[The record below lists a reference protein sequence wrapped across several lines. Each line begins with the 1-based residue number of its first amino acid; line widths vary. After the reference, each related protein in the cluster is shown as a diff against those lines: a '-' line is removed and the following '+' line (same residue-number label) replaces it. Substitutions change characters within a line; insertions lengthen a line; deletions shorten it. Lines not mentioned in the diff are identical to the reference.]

1 LTAARCPYYPIP
13 MRPRSLLFLLLLCLG
28 ASSAAAAENRSALA
42 PGVHETVV
50 NGVRLWYRVGGR
62 TRGVPVVY
70 LHGGPGQGSQSFAK
84 FAGPE
89 LEKGLRMVY
98 LDQRGSGRS
107 ERPWNQAYSL
117 DLLVDDLEKL
127 RIAWGVPKIALIGQS
142 FGTALGMEYAARYPE
157 RVSHLVLAAA
167 VPDIPGALDIQCARL
182 EREDPKAF
190 ARAKA
195 ALREGDKARCNI
207 FRAYEGSASRAFVD
221 RNMYPNPA
229 TMKLVDEAD
238 AEGGLRNTGELGRAI
253 VEAGFFGYR
262 FDKADRLTMPVLV
275 IAGGKDFQA
284 VAEPQRALAE
294 RAPRGRYLEYPEAG
308 HFMFVEEPV
317 RFGRDVTAFI
327 AGR

>member
-1 LTAARCPYYPIP
+1 MKR
-13 MRPRSLLFLLLLCLG
+13 LLFLLLCLL
-28 ASSAAAAENRSALA
+28 AAPAAAENRAALA

-50 NGVRLWYRVGGR
+50 NGVRLWYRVAGR
-62 TRGVPVVY
+62 GRGVPVIY

-107 ERPWNQAYSL
+107 ERPWTRAYSL

-127 RIAWGVPKIALIGQS
+127 RIAWGVTRIGLIGQS
-142 FGTALGMEYAARYPE
+142 FGTALAMEYAARYPTH
-157 RVSHLVLAAA
+157 VSHLVLAAGI
-167 VPDIPGALDIQCARL
+167 PDIPAALDIQCARL
-182 EREDPKAF
+182 EREDPQAF

-195 ALREGDKARCNI
+195 ALGEGDKARCNM
-207 FRAYEGSASRAFVD
+207 FKAYEGPAAREALD
-221 RNMYPNPA
+221 RRMYPNLE
-229 TMKLVDEAD
+229 TMRLVDEAD
-238 AEGGLRNTGELGRAI
+238 AEGGLRNSGEMGQALA
-253 VEAGFFGYR
+253 AQGFFGYR
-262 FDKADRLTMPVLV
+262 FEKAERLTMPVLV
-275 IAGGKDFQA
+275 IAGGRDLQA
-284 VAEPQRALAE
+284 VAEPQRALAA
-294 RAPRGRYLEYPEAG
+294 RVKRVRYLEYPESG

>member
-1 LTAARCPYYPIP
+1 MKR
-13 MRPRSLLFLLLLCLG
+13 LLFLLLCLI
-28 ASSAAAAENRSALA
+28 AAPAAAENSDALA

-50 NGVRLWYRVGGR
+50 NGVRLWYRVAGR
-62 TRGVPVVY
+62 GRGVPVVY

-89 LEKGLRMVY
+89 LEKDLRMVY

-107 ERPWNQAYSL
+107 ERPWNKAYSL
-117 DLLVDDLEKL
+117 DLLVDDLDKL
-127 RIAWGVPKIALIGQS
+127 RLAWGVPKLALIGQS
-142 FGTALGMEYAARYPE
+142 FGTALGMEYAARYPSH
-157 RVSHLVLAAA
+157 VSHLVLAAGI
-167 VPDIPGALDIQCARL
+167 PDIPAALDIQCARL
-182 EREDPKAF
+182 EREDPEAF
-190 ARAKA
+190 ARARA
-195 ALREGDKARCNI
+195 ALREGDKERCNI
-207 FRAYEGSASRAFVD
+207 FKAYEGAASRAFID
-221 RNMYPNPA
+221 RNMYPKPE

-238 AEGGLRNTGELGRAI
+238 AEGGLRNNGELGQALA
-253 VEAGFFGYR
+253 EQGFFGYR
-262 FDKADRLTMPVLV
+262 FDKAERLTMPVLV

-294 RAPRGRYLEYPEAG
+294 RVPSGRYLEYPDAG

>member
-1 LTAARCPYYPIP
+1 MTWRSW
-13 MRPRSLLFLLLLCLG
+13 MRRLLFLLLCLL
-28 ASSAAAAENRSALA
+28 AAPAAAEDRTALA
-42 PGVHETVV
+42 PGIHETVV
-50 NGVRLWYRVGGR
+50 NGVRLWYRVAGR
-62 TRGVPVVY
+62 ERGVPVVY

-107 ERPWNQAYSL
+107 ERPWDKAYSL

-157 RVSHLVLAAA
+157 RVSHLVLAAG

-182 EREDPKAF
+182 EREDPEAF
-190 ARAKA
+190 ARARA

-238 AEGGLRNTGELGRAI
+238 AEGGLKNTGELGRAI
-253 VEAGFFGYR
+253 VEAGFF
-262 FDKADRLTMPVLV
+262 
-275 IAGGKDFQA
+275 
-284 VAEPQRALAE
+284 
-294 RAPRGRYLEYPEAG
+294 
-308 HFMFVEEPV
+308 
-317 RFGRDVTAFI
+317 
-327 AGR
+327 

>member
-1 LTAARCPYYPIP
+1 MKR
-13 MRPRSLLFLLLLCLG
+13 LLFLLLCLF
-28 ASSAAAAENRSALA
+28 AAPAAAENRAALA

-50 NGVRLWYRVGGR
+50 NGVRLWYRVAGR
-62 TRGVPVVY
+62 TKGVPVVY

-107 ERPWNQAYSL
+107 ERPWNDAYSL

-127 RIAWGVPKIALIGQS
+127 RIAWGVPKLALVGQS
-142 FGTALGMEYAARYPE
+142 FGTAIGMEYAARYPD
-157 RVSHLVLAAA
+157 RVSHLVLAAG
-167 VPDIPGALDIQCARL
+167 VPDIPAALDLQCARL
-182 EREDPKAF
+182 ERVDPEAF

-195 ALREGDKARCNI
+195 ALREGDKARCNV
-207 FRAYEGSASRAFVD
+207 FAAYEGAAARAFID
-221 RNMYPNPA
+221 RNMYPKPE

-238 AEGGLRNTGELGRAI
+238 SEGGLSNAGELGNAI
-253 VEAGFFGYR
+253 VRQGFFRYR
-262 FDKADRLTMPVLV
+262 FDKAERLTMPVLV

-294 RAPRGRYLEYPEAG
+294 RVRNGRYLEYAESG
-308 HFMFVEEPV
+308 HFMFVEEPE

>member
-1 LTAARCPYYPIP
+1 MKR
-13 MRPRSLLFLLLLCLG
+13 LLFLLLCLV
-28 ASSAAAAENRSALA
+28 AAAPAAAESRAALA

-50 NGVRLWYRVGGR
+50 NGVRLWYRVAGR
-62 TRGVPVVY
+62 GRGVPVVY

-107 ERPWNQAYSL
+107 ERPWDRAYSL

-127 RIAWGVPKIALIGQS
+127 RIAWGVPKLALIGQS
-142 FGTALGMEYAARYPE
+142 FGTALAMEYAARYPE
-157 RVSHLVLAAA
+157 RVSHLVLAAGI
-167 VPDIPGALDIQCARL
+167 PDIPAAIDIQCARL
-182 EREDPKAF
+182 EREDPEAF

-195 ALREGDKARCNI
+195 ALREGDKGRCNV
-207 FRAYEGSASRAFVD
+207 FRAYEGAASRAFVD
-221 RNMYPNPA
+221 RNMYPKPE

-238 AEGGLRNTGELGRAI
+238 AEGGLRNTGEIGQAI
-253 VEAGFFGYR
+253 IGQGFFGYR
-262 FDKADRLTMPVLV
+262 FDRAERLTMPVLV

-284 VAEPQRALAE
+284 VAEPQRALAQ
-294 RAPRGRYLEYPEAG
+294 RVKRGLYLEYPEAG

>member
-1 LTAARCPYYPIP
+1 
-13 MRPRSLLFLLLLCLG
+13 MPRLLFLLLSLI
-28 ASSAAAAENRSALA
+28 AAVPAAAENRAALD
-42 PGVHETVV
+42 PGAHEIVV
-50 NGVRLWYRVGGR
+50 NGVRLWYRVAGR
-62 TRGVPVVY
+62 ASGVPVVY

-107 ERPWNQAYSL
+107 ERPWTKAYSL

-127 RIAWGVPKIALIGQS
+127 RIAWGVPKIAIIGQS
-142 FGTALGMEYAARYPE
+142 FGTAIGMEYAARHPE
-157 RVSHLVLAAA
+157 RVSHLVLAAG
-167 VPDIPGALDIQCARL
+167 VPDIPAAIDIQCARL
-182 EREDPKAF
+182 EREDPEAF
-190 ARAKA
+190 ARARA
-195 ALREGDKARCNI
+195 ALGEGDKARCDI

-238 AEGGLRNTGELGRAI
+238 SEGGLRNTGELGRAI

-284 VAEPQRALAE
+284 VAEPQRALAA
-294 RAPRGRYLEYPEAG
+294 RVRRGRYLEYAESG
-308 HFMFVEEPV
+308 HFMFVEEPA
-317 RFGRDVTAFI
+317 RFARDVTAFI
-327 AGR
+327 TAR

>member
-1 LTAARCPYYPIP
+1 MKR
-13 MRPRSLLFLLLLCLG
+13 LLFLLLSLL
-28 ASSAAAAENRSALA
+28 AFTPAAAENRAALA

-50 NGVRLWYRVGGR
+50 NGVRLWYRVAGR
-62 TRGVPVVY
+62 GRGVPVVY

-107 ERPWNQAYSL
+107 QRPPDKAYSL

-142 FGTALGMEYAARYPE
+142 FGTALGMEYAARYPD
-157 RVSHLVLAAA
+157 RVSHLVLAAGI
-167 VPDIPGALDIQCARL
+167 PDIPAALDIQCARL
-182 EREDPKAF
+182 EREDPQAF
-190 ARAKA
+190 ARARA
-195 ALREGDKARCNI
+195 ALREGDKARCNM
-207 FRAYEGSASRAFVD
+207 FRAYEGPAGREALD
-221 RNMYPNPA
+221 RRMYPNLE

-238 AEGGLRNTGELGRAI
+238 AAGGLRNSGEMGQALA
-253 VEAGFFGYR
+253 AQGFFGYR
-262 FDKADRLTMPVLV
+262 FGKAERLTMPVLV

-284 VAEPQRALAE
+284 VAEPQRALAA
-294 RAPRGRYLEYPEAG
+294 RVKRGRYLEYPESG

>member
-1 LTAARCPYYPIP
+1 MKR
-13 MRPRSLLFLLLLCLG
+13 LLFLLLCFI
-28 ASSAAAAENRSALA
+28 AAPAAAENRAALA

-50 NGVRLWYRVGGR
+50 NGVRLWYRVAGR
-62 TRGVPVVY
+62 GRGVPVVF

-117 DLLVDDLEKL
+117 DLLIDDLEKL
-127 RIAWGVPKIALIGQS
+127 RASWGVPKIALIGQS
-142 FGTALGMEYAARYPE
+142 FGTALGMEYAARYPG
-157 RVSHLVLAAA
+157 RVSHLVLAAGI
-167 VPDIPGALDIQCARL
+167 PDIPAALDVQCARL
-182 EREDPKAF
+182 EREDPEAF
-190 ARAKA
+190 ARARA
-195 ALREGDKARCNI
+195 ALREGDKGRCNMS
-207 FRAYEGSASRAFVD
+207 RAYEGARSREFTD
-221 RNMYPNPA
+221 RRMYPNPEIQKRVEA
-229 TMKLVDEAD
+229 AD
-238 AEGGLRNTGELGRAI
+238 AEGGLKNSGELGRAI
-253 VEAGFFGYR
+253 FASGIMEYR
-262 FDKADRLTMPVLV
+262 FDKAERLTMPVLV

-294 RAPRGRYLEYPEAG
+294 RVPGGRYLEYPEAG
-308 HFMFVEEPV
+308 HFMFVEDPV

>member
-1 LTAARCPYYPIP
+1 MKR
-13 MRPRSLLFLLLLCLG
+13 LLFLLLCLL
-28 ASSAAAAENRSALA
+28 AAPAAAENRAALA

-50 NGVRLWYRVGGR
+50 NGVRLWYRVAGR
-62 TRGVPVVY
+62 PRGIPVVY

-107 ERPWNQAYSL
+107 ERPWDRAYSL

-127 RIAWGVPKIALIGQS
+127 RIAWGVPKLALIGQS

-157 RVSHLVLAAA
+157 HVSHLVLAAG
-167 VPDIPGALDIQCARL
+167 VPDIPAALDIQCARL
-182 EREDPKAF
+182 EREDPAAF
-190 ARAKA
+190 ARARA
-195 ALREGDKARCNI
+195 ARREGDKARCNV
-207 FRAYEGSASRAFVD
+207 FRAYEGAASRAFID
-221 RNMYPNPA
+221 RNMYPRME

-238 AEGGLRNTGELGRAI
+238 AEGGLRNTGEIGQAI
-253 VEAGFFGYR
+253 VAQGFFSYR
-262 FDKADRLTMPVLV
+262 FDKAERLTMPVLV
-275 IAGGKDFQA
+275 IAGGRDLQA
-284 VAEPQRALAE
+284 VAEPQRALAQ
-294 RAPRGRYLEYPEAG
+294 RVRRGRYLEYPESG

-327 AGR
+327 TGR